1 MLAILL
7 LGLIFTLLIEQP
19 LLLALDEGL
28 KVSPVTIQ
36 PLAVQVDDVCGYGI
50 QEVAVVGD
58 DQDCGGPRL
67 RGGSQDGR
75 PSLGRQSAPR
85 PQRSWRQTFPR
96 LTLAPVG
103 THLQVILQ
111 PQDGP
116 YIQHVCGF
124 WKSGG
129 GHVWDRRARELGT
142 WMMACFCTPK
152 SGCPISN
159 SPSNS
164 SRSGLWKRRTQGL
177 RF

>member
-67 RGGSQDGR
+67 RGGHRMAGPVWEGSQLQIGR
-75 PSLGRQSAPR
+75 AS
-85 PQRSWRQTFPR
+85 
-96 LTLAPVG
+96 
-103 THLQVILQ
+103 
-111 PQDGP
+111 
-116 YIQHVCGF
+116 C
-124 WKSGG
+124 
-129 GHVWDRRARELGT
+129 RE
-142 WMMACFCTPK
+142 
-152 SGCPISN
+152 
-159 SPSNS
+159 
-164 SRSGLWKRRTQGL
+164 RV
-177 RF
+177 